1 MSVHTFDHLKAV
13 SGQLALFVGEKL
25 TSAFTKASVSVKA
38 STQQSDSMATRV
50 MATAAL
56 LLLAIFAL
64 AVEGQTKSFPVMFKD
79 LLDAKNGKAKIA
91 SEHSYGYE
99 QSELQGEPIPLL

>member
-1 MSVHTFDHLKAV
+1 
-13 SGQLALFVGEKL
+13 
-25 TSAFTKASVSVKA
+25 
-38 STQQSDSMATRV
+38 

-56 LLLAIFAL
+56 LLLAMCAL

-79 LLDAKNGKAKIA
+79 FMDAKNGKAKIA

-99 QSELQGEPIPLL
+99 QSELQGEPPCLASPALSSLDIPECFVEGSQAADTLQ